1 MSMASDGRRVLVVV
15 SQAIRGAGISYKAD
29 GTYSHPS
36 GFWPVIPAELDAGYV
51 IQGLAVRER
60 QCNYSK
66 FLSNQIRDV
75 VT

>member
-1 MSMASDGRRVLVVV
+1 MALDGPRVLMVM
-15 SQAIRGAGISYKAD
+15 SQAVRDAGISYKAD

-36 GFWPVIPAELDAGYV
+36 GLRPVIPAELDAGYV
-51 IQGLAVRER
+51 IKGLAVREG
-60 QCNYSK
+60 QCNYGK